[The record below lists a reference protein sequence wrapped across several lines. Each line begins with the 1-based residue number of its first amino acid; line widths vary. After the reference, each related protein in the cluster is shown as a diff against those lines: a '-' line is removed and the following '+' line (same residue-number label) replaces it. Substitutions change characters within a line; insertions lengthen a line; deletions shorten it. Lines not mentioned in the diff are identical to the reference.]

1 MYMNKSKN
9 KFSVKKVRRVMRV
22 KSDNFEPAT
31 YEVWKVS
38 GPRKFVK
45 YFVTKK
51 DAQAFIKSHT
61 DTTMTLDIV
70 TNLLREI
77 KYK

>member
-1 MYMNKSKN
+1 MSKSKN
-9 KFSVKKVRRVMRV
+9 KFSVKKVRRVMRM
-22 KSDNFEPAT
+22 KSENFEPAT

-51 DAQAFIKSHT
+51 DATAFVKRMN
-61 DTTMTLDIV
+61 DTTMSIEV
-70 TNLLREI
+70 VKNLLNEI

>member
-1 MYMNKSKN
+1 MSKSKN
-9 KFSVKKVRRVMRV
+9 KFSVKKVRRVMRM
-22 KSDNFEPAT
+22 KSENFEPAT

-61 DTTMTLDIV
+61 DNTMTLDVV

>member
-1 MYMNKSKN
+1 MSKSKN
-9 KFSVKKVRRVMRV
+9 KFSVKKVRRVMRM
-22 KSDNFEPAT
+22 KDNNFESAT

-51 DAQAFIKSHT
+51 DAQAFIKGMN
-61 DTTMTLDIV
+61 DTTMTLEVV

>member
-1 MYMNKSKN
+1 MSKKN
-9 KFSVKKVRRVMRV
+9 KFSVKKVRRVMRM
-22 KSDNFEPAT
+22 KDNNFESAT

>member
-1 MYMNKSKN
+1 MSKKN

>member
-1 MYMNKSKN
+1 MSKKN
-9 KFSVKKVRRVMRV
+9 KFSVKKVRRVMRM
-22 KSDNFEPAT
+22 KSENFEPAT

-61 DTTMTLDIV
+61 DTTMSIEV
-70 TNLLREI
+70 VKNLLNEI
-77 KYK
+77 NYK

>member
-1 MYMNKSKN
+1 MSKKN

-61 DTTMTLDIV
+61 DTTMSIEV
-70 TNLLREI
+70 VKNLLNEI